1 MDKAKI
7 SKFSSES
14 LKNLLNFSLEQR
26 KRMLMTPIIH
36 NSRNGGPLV
45 LEALTTKILTYFQ
58 NKSYLKAFRE
68 SKICPFRLHVIIICP
83 LQNHGRDGGLL
94 VLEELTTKILSYFQ
108 NKSYLKAFI
117 QSKTCPW
124 GMFLTHG
131 GMFPTHGACF

>member
-1 MDKAKI
+1 MRFGVPYLPSGIKKMDKAKI

-14 LKNLLNFSLEQR
+14 LKNLLDFSLEQR

-45 LEALTTKILTYFQ
+45 LEALTTKIFTYFQ

-68 SKICPFRLHVIIICP
+68 PKNCPFRLQVIITCP
-83 LQNHGRDGGLL
+83 LQNHGRDGGPL

-108 NKSYLKAFI
+108 NKSYLKAF
-117 QSKTCPW
+117 
-124 GMFLTHG
+124 
-131 GMFPTHGACF
+131 